1 MDEQQGVVGVHDPRL
16 QTPLLRHP
24 GFSQDQQIVA
34 ALQQTSK
41 ELHAAVAARLAGQ
54 LPVVLCTKQL
64 RHAQAFVQWLG
75 KHASLLQSLHLQLP
89 RSHDALGRPSWPAA
103 AGIAAGLA
111 DALQHAATSGA
122 LQLQS
127 FELAGV
133 TAGTDLLQQLP
144 AAQLTK
150 LCIGV
155 DFSSSASLQA
165 VAGLT
170 SLRHLELC
178 NTAQAAATTAAAI
191 IPDDVLAPVAAGLQQ
206 LTQLHLKPVRS
217 AQLQWLPAELQQLH
231 VTVELCNQP
240 QQLLQLASW
249 LQQHV
254 SIVQFLELQGA
265 HSARLE
271 PGWGAAMQAL
281 TDAFQAA
288 TEAGTAPPA
297 AVAAAAAAAADVAAT
312 AVPVDAAPLQLQSLL
327 CGSLAAPV
335 PQHLPVST
343 LTELACQLDW
353 SRTAHV
359 STVCSLTNLQKLDVL
374 SVQGFTSWQA
384 DNVLAPLSAL
394 QRLTSLQLDYLS
406 RRKLEHSRMPQLLE
420 LTMRI
425 EMQHNGDAV
434 QLQMGHLTG
443 LSKLTMSDW
452 AATMQLEDQL
462 PPGLQDLGLTVV
474 LGVGGGN
481 RCNLQPLLQLSRLQK
496 LRLQY
501 RGVPLGIG
509 EAMRQLSSVSSLQE
523 FHLACNMHTTVPVP
537 VDPVGTLGR
546 LTGLPLK
553 SLAWTSADIHV
564 GSLQSISHL
573 QGLTSLE
580 LSTYMQSCG
589 QNSAAPGQLAAVL
602 QPLTEL
608 RRLRLDV
615 YGRVS
620 AFGGASI
627 GPEHCSSSGSHATA
641 FCDDM
646 EDVAALLRCVGG
658 LRKVEELRVTFVV
671 RLQGSDV
678 QKVQAMMQQLLP
690 SYMLPFCKVQ
700 AAAGFGI
707 SIEL

>member
-1 MDEQQGVVGVHDPRL
+1 MDQQQGMLSMHDPRL
-16 QTPLLRHP
+16 QAPLLRHVSI
-24 GFSQDQQIVA
+24 SQDQQIVA
-34 ALQQTSK
+34 VLQQTSK

-54 LPVVLCTKQL
+54 LPVVLCTKQVQ
-64 RHAQAFVQWLG
+64 HAQAFVQWLG

-127 FELAGV
+127 FALAGV
-133 TAGTDLLQQLP
+133 AAAPGLLQQLP
-144 AAQLTK
+144 APQLTK

-191 IPDDVLAPVAAGLQQ
+191 IPDDVLAPLAAGLQQ
-206 LTQLHLKPVRS
+206 LTQLLLKPVRP
-217 AQLQWLPAELQQLH
+217 AQLQWLPPKLQQLH

-254 SIVQFLELQGA
+254 SMVKSLELQGA

-271 PGWGAAMQAL
+271 PGWGAAFQAL
-281 TDAFQAA
+281 ADAFQAA
-288 TEAGTAPPA
+288 TEAGAAPPP
-297 AVAAAAAAAADVAAT
+297 AAAAAAAADVAAT
-312 AVPVDAAPLQLQSLL
+312 AVPVAEAAPLQLQSLL
-327 CGSLAAPV
+327 CNSLAAPV

-359 STVCSLTNLQKLDVL
+359 SIVCSLTNLQKLDIL
-374 SVQGFTSWQA
+374 SAQGFTSWQA

-394 QRLTSLQLDYLS
+394 QLLTNLQLDYV
-406 RRKLEHSRMPQLLE
+406 RRRQLEHLRMPQLLE

-425 EMQHNGDAV
+425 EMQHNGDVV

-443 LSKLTMSDW
+443 LSKLAMSDW

-462 PPGLQDLGLTVV
+462 PLGLKELELKVV

-481 RCNLQPLLQLSRLQK
+481 RCSVQPLLQLSRLQN

-501 RGVPLGIG
+501 RGVPLGTD
-509 EAMRQLSSVSSLQE
+509 EAMRQLSSVSSLKE
-523 FHLACNMHTTVPVP
+523 FHLACDMHTTVPVP
-537 VDPVGTLGR
+537 GDPAGTLGLLAR
-546 LTGLPLK
+546 LSLK
-553 SLAWTSADIHV
+553 SLAWTDADIHV
-564 GSLQSISHL
+564 DALLPLSHL

-580 LSTYMQSCG
+580 LTTHMQCCG
-589 QNSAAPGQLAAVL
+589 QDSAAPGQLAATL

-608 RRLRLDV
+608 RRLHLYV

-620 AFGGASI
+620 AFGEASN
-627 GPEHCSSSGSHATA
+627 GPEHCSSNGGHVTV

-658 LRKVEELRVTFVV
+658 LHEVEELRVTFVV
-671 RLQGSDV
+671 RLQGPGV
-678 QKVQAMMQQLLP
+678 QKVQAMLQQLLP

-700 AAAGFGI
+700 ANRT